1 MRDTTT
7 IARRPWHLW
16 AVGVLSL
23 LWNAGG
29 AMDYVMTKTHNAA
42 YLAKMAPDRLA
53 WLPHIPL
60 GMNISWVAGVWG
72 AVLGSVLLIAA
83 SRWAVTA
90 FDVSLA
96 GLVVTTFYQFG
107 LSDAPASGKTHGAMM
122 FTAVLFCGAILLLW
136 YATAMR
142 RRGVLR

>member
-7 IARRPWHLW
+7 TRRPWHLW
-16 AVGVLSL
+16 AVGLLSL

-42 YLAKMAPDRLA
+42 YLAKMSPEQQA
-53 WLPHIPL
+53 
-60 GMNISWVAGVWG
+60 WVAGLLFIQNVFWAVGVWG
-72 AVLGSVLLIAA
+72 AILGSLCLLFA

-90 FDVSLA
+90 FALSLA
-96 GLVVTTFYQFG
+96 GLVLSTIYQFG
-107 LSDAPASGKTHGAMM
+107 ISDMPASLKTNGAYI
-122 FTAVLFCGAILLLW
+122 FTATLWVGAILLLW
-136 YATAMR
+136 YALAMR